1 MVCSYRGSAAP
12 GVGDAGPPLVV
23 QGRHVTV
30 CLNHEMLETGERR
43 EERGE
48 RRGRSYPD
56 QELRDGQVAEG
67 RRQVERSPRVA
78 AAHRAVNILGLA
90 VRKGEAD
97 LK

>member
-1 MVCSYRGSAAP
+1 MCSYRGSAAA
-12 GVGDAGPPLVV
+12 GVGHAGPPLVV
-23 QGRHVTV
+23 QSRHVAV

-43 EERGE
+43 
-48 RRGRSYPD
+48 GRSYPD
-56 QELRDGQVAEG
+56 HQLCDGQVAEG

-90 VRKGEAD
+90 VRKGEAH